1 MNACFSQISS
11 HNICKNASFR
21 GKVELEICEIKI
33 KYEVKPMIEFKNLT
47 KKFPGGKI
55 AVDSLN
61 LTFNDGEF
69 IVFIGTSGSGKTTS
83 MRMIN
88 RMIEPSSGE
97 ILIDGKNIKDMNA
110 VELRRQIGYVIQ
122 QIGLMPHMT
131 IFENIVM
138 VPKLL
143 KWPVEKQKKIAEELI
158 QKVDLPLDFLER
170 YPSELSGGQQQ
181 RIGVIR
187 ALAADQDIILMDEP
201 FGALD
206 PITRDSLQET
216 LKELQRELGKT
227 VIFVTHDMDEALKLA
242 DRIVIMQ
249 DGKVVQ
255 FDTPDN
261 ILMNPANEFVENF
274 LGEDRLSQ
282 ARTNFRTVEQI
293 MIRGPVSVSADQN
306 LSEAIK
312 LMRTR
317 RVDSLFVTDA
327 NDVLL
332 GMLSV
337 EAIDLNRRR
346 SVTVGEVMS
355 EVSFV
360 REGTL
365 VRDALQRILKLG
377 YKNIPV
383 VDEKNHLIGLITRT
397 SIVDMVYDTIWGD
410 MEPEMPAE
418 EVIETTA
425 DIETVKG

>member
-1 MNACFSQISS
+1 
-11 HNICKNASFR
+11 
-21 GKVELEICEIKI
+21 
-33 KYEVKPMIEFKNLT
+33 MIEFKDLT

-143 KWPVEKQKKIAEELI
+143 KWPVEKQRKIAEELI

-206 PITRDSLQET
+206 PITRDSLQE
-216 LKELQRELGKT
+216 LVKQLQQDLGKT

-249 DGKVVQ
+249 EGKVVQ

-261 ILMNPANEFVENF
+261 ILMDPANEFVENF
-274 LGEDRLSQ
+274 IGEERLSQ
-282 ARTNFRTVEQI
+282 ARTNYRTVEQI
-293 MIRGPVSVSADQN
+293 MILGPVSVSTDQN

-327 NDVLL
+327 EDVLL

-337 EAIDLNRRR
+337 EAINQNRRR
-346 SVTVGEVMS
+346 PVTAGEIMS

-383 VDEKNHLIGLITRT
+383 VDAKKHLIGLITRT

-410 MEPEMPAE
+410 IEPEMPAE